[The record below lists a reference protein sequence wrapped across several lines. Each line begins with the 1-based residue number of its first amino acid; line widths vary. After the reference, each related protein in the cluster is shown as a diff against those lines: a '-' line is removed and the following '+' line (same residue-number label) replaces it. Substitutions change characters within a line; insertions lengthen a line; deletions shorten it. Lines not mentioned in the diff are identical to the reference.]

1 MKFCNRGF
9 FLIIVKFI
17 KILQTKK
24 QILKILRTWNAKFV
38 DEHLKRVRGR
48 PAAHFPT
55 DSKN

>member
-1 MKFCNRGF
+1 MKFRDHGF
-9 FLIIVKFI
+9 FENC
-17 KILQTKK
+17 KIHENSENKK